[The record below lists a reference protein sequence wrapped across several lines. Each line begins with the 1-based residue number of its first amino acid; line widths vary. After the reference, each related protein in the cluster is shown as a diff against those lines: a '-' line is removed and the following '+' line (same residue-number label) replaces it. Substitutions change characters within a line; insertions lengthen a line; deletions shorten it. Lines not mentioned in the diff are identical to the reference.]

1 MSSLP
6 MKRMVLYKHGVGY
19 FERRGT
25 LSGETLTL
33 SFSLEAMDDVLK
45 SLIVIDRSGQVRNID
60 VATPENRAALIARGS
75 IHLSDERSLLDLL
88 RDLRGRTVRLT
99 LTGKQG
105 ETISGLVI
113 GVDVENEEPL
123 RRALVSLYLSDE
135 RAVRPISLDEVAR
148 VELLDDA
155 AHNDLAFFLR
165 AAHNDVRNR
174 TATIHLTPGEHDL
187 LVGYVAPASAWRVSY
202 RLLCEDGDDGAAR
215 CLLQGWGLFDNQLE
229 EDLVDVEVTLV
240 AGQPVSFRYRL
251 YEPQTPERPLIGDEA
266 RPQPKVA
273 LSQERRLR
281 AMASMEPE
289 TMPLLKAAPPAP
301 PAVSIEAMTES
312 AAPVAAGEERG
323 ALFAYRVTQPVS
335 VGRGKSAMA
344 PILGVTLAGQRELVY
359 NRARRERHPLAA
371 IRLTNETGLTLEQGP
386 ATVLVNGEYAGESVL
401 PFTRTGAELTVF
413 HAVELGVTVEES
425 ASTTQQL
432 HSLRL
437 QDGDLFLNEYQL
449 RFRRYTITSTLADP
463 CTVIIEHPRTEN
475 TELVDT
481 PPPLA
486 EAGKLAR
493 WQVAVPAAG
502 KAELVVCERR
512 LLSRRQEIR
521 SLSGERL
528 QEFLHDK
535 VLDQDTFQ
543 QLSAI
548 LNLFR
553 QISVAEQTITEH
565 EHERQ
570 RIFERQQ
577 RLQQQ
582 LAPLR
587 SDGEE
592 GALRQRYVAT
602 LAQLE
607 DQVERIDAAIAEQQA
622 LIQKL
627 KERIERRLR
636 RQKELKPAP

>member
-1 MSSLP
+1 MSNLP

-25 LSGETLTL
+25 LNGETLTL
-33 SFSLEAMDDVLK
+33 SFPIEAMDDVLK

-60 VATPENRAALIARGS
+60 VATPEDRAALIARGS
-75 IHLSDERSLLDLL
+75 IHLSDKRSLLDLL
-88 RDLRGRTVRLT
+88 RDLRGRTVRFT

-113 GVDVENEEPL
+113 GVDVEEEEPL

-135 RAVRPISLDEVAR
+135 RAVRPIPLDEVAR

-165 AAHNDVRNR
+165 ATQNDKRNR

-187 LVGYVAPASAWRVSY
+187 LVGYVAPAPAWRVSY
-202 RLLCEDGDDGAAR
+202 RLLCEDGADGAAR

-273 LSQERRLR
+273 PPQERRLR
-281 AMASMEPE
+281 AMMRMDMDVEA
-289 TMPLLKAAPPAP
+289 MPLLAAAP

-344 PILGVTLAGQRELVY
+344 PILGATLAGRRELVY

-413 HAVELGVTVEES
+413 HAVELGVTVEETS
-425 ASTTQQL
+425 STTQQL

-437 QDGDLFLNEYQL
+437 QDGDLFLDEYQL

-463 CTVIIEHPRTEN
+463 CTVIIEHPRTED

-521 SLSGERL
+521 SLTGEQL
-528 QEFLHDK
+528 QELLRNK
-535 VLDQDTFQ
+535 VLNEATFQ
-543 QLSAI
+543 RLAGI

-553 QISVAEQTITEH
+553 QISAAERTIAER
-565 EHERQ
+565 ERERQ

-607 DQVERIDAAIAEQQA
+607 DQIEQIDAAIAEQQA
-622 LIQKL
+622 LIQTL

-636 RQKELKPAP
+636 RQT

>member
-33 SFSLEAMDDVLK
+33 SFPLEAMDDVLK

-60 VATPENRAALIARGS
+60 VATPQDRAALIARGS
-75 IHLSDERSLLDLL
+75 IHLSDKQSLLDLL
-88 RDLRGRTVRLT
+88 RDLRGRMVRLT

-105 ETISGLVI
+105 ETISGFVI
-113 GVDVENEEPL
+113 GVDVEAAEPL

-135 RAVRPISLDEVAR
+135 RAVRPIPLDEVAR

-155 AHNDLAFFLR
+155 ANNDLAFFLR
-165 AAHNDVRNR
+165 AAHNDERNR

-187 LVGYVAPASAWRVSY
+187 LVGYVAPAPAWRVSY
-202 RLLCEDGDDGAAR
+202 RLLCEDGDDGTAR

-273 LSQERRLR
+273 SPQDRRLR

-289 TMPLLKAAPPAP
+289 MLFMKAPPP
-301 PAVSIEAMTES
+301 SVSIEAMTES

-344 PILGVTLAGQRELVY
+344 PILGVTLAGRRELVY
-359 NRARRERHPLAA
+359 NRSRRERHPLAA

-386 ATVLVNGEYAGESVL
+386 ATVLVNGEYAGEAVL
-401 PFTRTGAELTVF
+401 PFTRAGAELTVF

-425 ASTTQQL
+425 SSTTQQL

-437 QDGDLFLNEYQL
+437 QDGDLFLDEYQL
-449 RFRRYTITSTLADP
+449 RFRRYTITSTIADP

-502 KAELVVCERR
+502 KAELVVCERGCSRAGKRFAVSAANGCRNSSATRCSIKIPSSNSPPSLISSARSAPPNKR
-512 LLSRRQEIR
+512 LPNTSANGSA
-521 SLSGERL
+521 SLSASSGCNSRL
-528 QEFLHDK
+528 PRCAAMAKRAHCA
-535 VLDQDTFQ
+535 
-543 QLSAI
+543 SAMW
-548 LNLFR
+548 
-553 QISVAEQTITEH
+553 
-565 EHERQ
+565 
-570 RIFERQQ
+570 
-577 RLQQQ
+577 
-582 LAPLR
+582 
-587 SDGEE
+587 
-592 GALRQRYVAT
+592 
-602 LAQLE
+602 
-607 DQVERIDAAIAEQQA
+607 
-622 LIQKL
+622 
-627 KERIERRLR
+627 
-636 RQKELKPAP
+636 

>member
-1 MSSLP
+1 MSNLP

-25 LSGETLTL
+25 LNGETLTL
-33 SFSLEAMDDVLK
+33 SFPLEAMDDVLK

-60 VATPENRAALIARGS
+60 VATPEDRAALIARGS
-75 IHLSDERSLLDLL
+75 IHLSDKRSLLDLL
-88 RDLRGRTVRLT
+88 RDLRGRTVRFT

-113 GVDVENEEPL
+113 GVDVEEEEPL

-135 RAVRPISLDEVAR
+135 RAVRPIPLDEVAR

-165 AAHNDVRNR
+165 ATQNDKRNR

-187 LVGYVAPASAWRVSY
+187 LVGYVAPAPAWRVSY

-273 LSQERRLR
+273 PPQERRLR
-281 AMASMEPE
+281 AMMRMDMDVEA
-289 TMPLLKAAPPAP
+289 MPLLAAAP

-344 PILGVTLAGQRELVY
+344 PILGATLAGRRELVY
-359 NRARRERHPLAA
+359 NRSRRERHPLAA
-371 IRLTNETGLTLEQGP
+371 IRLTNGTGLTLEQGP
-386 ATVLVNGEYAGESVL
+386 ATVLINGEYAGESVL
-401 PFTRTGAELTVF
+401 PFTRAGAEITVF

-437 QDGDLFLNEYQL
+437 QDGDLFLDEYQL

-463 CTVIIEHPRTEN
+463 CTVIIEHPRTED

-481 PPPLA
+481 PPPLV

-521 SLSGERL
+521 SLTGEQL
-528 QEFLHDK
+528 QELLRNK
-535 VLDQDTFQ
+535 VLNEATFQ
-543 QLSAI
+543 RLAGI

-553 QISVAEQTITEH
+553 QISAAERTIAER
-565 EHERQ
+565 ERERQ

-607 DQVERIDAAIAEQQA
+607 DQIEQIDAAIAEQQA
-622 LIQKL
+622 LIQTL

-636 RQKELKPAP
+636 RQT

>member
-1 MSSLP
+1 MSNLP

-25 LSGETLTL
+25 LNGETLTL
-33 SFSLEAMDDVLK
+33 SFPLEAMDDVLK

-60 VATPENRAALIARGS
+60 VATPEDRAALIARGS
-75 IHLSDERSLLDLL
+75 IHLSDQRSLLDLL
-88 RDLRGRTVRLT
+88 RDLRGRTVRFT

-113 GVDVENEEPL
+113 GVDVEEEEPL

-135 RAVRPISLDEVAR
+135 RAVRPIPLDEVAR

-165 AAHNDVRNR
+165 AAQNDERNR

-187 LVGYVAPASAWRVSY
+187 LVGYVAPAPAWRVSY

-273 LSQERRLR
+273 SPQERRLR
-281 AMASMEPE
+281 TMMRMDMNVEAMPF
-289 TMPLLKAAPPAP
+289 AAAA

-344 PILGVTLAGQRELVY
+344 PILGATLAGRRELVY
-359 NRARRERHPLAA
+359 NRSRRERHPLAA

-386 ATVLVNGEYAGESVL
+386 ATVLINGEYAGESVL
-401 PFTRTGAELTVF
+401 PFTRAGAEITVF
-413 HAVELGVTVEES
+413 HAVELGVTVEETS
-425 ASTTQQL
+425 STTQQL

-437 QDGDLFLNEYQL
+437 QDGDLFLDEYQL

-463 CTVIIEHPRTEN
+463 CTVIIEHPRTED

-521 SLSGERL
+521 SLTGEQL
-528 QEFLHDK
+528 QELLRNK
-535 VLDQDTFQ
+535 VLNEATFQ
-543 QLSAI
+543 RLAGI

-553 QISVAEQTITEH
+553 QISAAERTIAER
-565 EHERQ
+565 ERERQ

-607 DQVERIDAAIAEQQA
+607 DQIEQIDAAIAEQQA
-622 LIQKL
+622 LIQTL

-636 RQKELKPAP
+636 RQT

>member
-1 MSSLP
+1 MSNLP

-25 LSGETLTL
+25 LNGETLTL
-33 SFSLEAMDDVLK
+33 SFPLEAMDDVLK

-60 VATPENRAALIARGS
+60 VATPEDRAAFIARGS
-75 IHLSDERSLLDLL
+75 IHLSDQRSLLDLL
-88 RDLRGRTVRLT
+88 RDLRGRTVRFT

-113 GVDVENEEPL
+113 GVDVEAEEPL

-135 RAVRPISLDEVAR
+135 RAVRPIPLDEVAR

-165 AAHNDVRNR
+165 AAQNDERNR

-187 LVGYVAPASAWRVSY
+187 LVGYVAPAPAWRVSY
-202 RLLCEDGDDGAAR
+202 RLLCEDGDDGATR

-266 RPQPKVA
+266 RPQPKLA
-273 LSQERRLR
+273 SPQERRLR
-281 AMASMEPE
+281 AMARMDAEAMALMAE
-289 TMPLLKAAPPAP
+289 AA

-344 PILGVTLAGQRELVY
+344 PILGVTLAGRRELVY

-386 ATVLVNGEYAGESVL
+386 ATVLINGEYAGESVL
-401 PFTRTGAELTVF
+401 PFTRVGAEITVF
-413 HAVELGVTVEES
+413 HAVELGVTVEETS
-425 ASTTQQL
+425 STTQQL
-432 HSLRL
+432 HRLRL
-437 QDGDLFLNEYQL
+437 QDGDLFLDEYQL

-463 CTVIIEHPRTEN
+463 CTVIIEHLRTDT

-521 SLSGERL
+521 SLTGEQL
-528 QEFLHDK
+528 QELLRNK
-535 VLDQDTFQ
+535 VLNEATFQ
-543 QLSAI
+543 RLAGI

-553 QISVAEQTITEH
+553 QISAAEQTIAEH
-565 EHERQ
+565 ERERQ

-607 DQVERIDAAIAEQQA
+607 DQVEQIDAAIAEQQA

-627 KERIERRLR
+627 KERIERQLR
-636 RQKELKPAP
+636 RQK

>member
-6 MKRMVLYKHGVGY
+6 IKRMVLYKHGVGY

-33 SFSLEAMDDVLK
+33 SFPLEAMDDVLK

-60 VATPENRAALIARGS
+60 VATPEDRAALIARGS

-88 RDLRGRTVRLT
+88 RDLRGRMVCLT

-113 GVDVENEEPL
+113 GVDVEAEEPL

-135 RAVRPISLDEVAR
+135 RVVRPIPLDEVAR
-148 VELLDDA
+148 VELLDGA
-155 AHNDLAFFLR
+155 ANNDLAFFLR
-165 AAHNDVRNR
+165 AAHNDERNR

-187 LVGYVAPASAWRVSY
+187 LVGYVAPAPAWRVSY

-266 RPQPKVA
+266 RPQPKGA
-273 LSQERRLR
+273 LLWGRRLR

-289 TMPLLKAAPPAP
+289 AMTLLAAAA

-312 AAPVAAGEERG
+312 AAPVASGEERG

-344 PILGVTLAGQRELVY
+344 PILGVMLAGRRELVY
-359 NRARRERHPLAA
+359 NRSRRERHPLAA
-371 IRLTNETGLTLEQGP
+371 ICLTNETGLTLEQGP
-386 ATVLVNGEYAGESVL
+386 ATVLVNGEYAGEAVL
-401 PFTRTGAELTVF
+401 PFTRAGAELTVF
-413 HAVELGVTVEES
+413 HAVELGVTVEETS
-425 ASTTQQL
+425 STTQQL

-437 QDGDLFLNEYQL
+437 QDGDLFLDEYQL
-449 RFRRYTITSTLADP
+449 RFQQYTLASTLADP

-481 PPPLA
+481 PLLLA
-486 EAGKLAR
+486 EAGRLAR

-521 SLSGERL
+521 SLTGERL
-528 QEFLHDK
+528 QEFLRDK

-543 QLSAI
+543 RLFAI

-553 QISVAEQTITEH
+553 QISAAEQTIAEH
-565 EHERQ
+565 EHERR

-582 LAPLR
+582 LTPLR

-622 LIQKL
+622 LIEKL

-636 RQKELKPAP
+636 RQKELKSAP